1 MKVERE
7 GRKGTGGGEDAL
19 WGRLQRKPDED
30 GGGERQRGCKEIE
43 SLKPGRVPQK

>member
-1 MKVERE
+1 MACWNESGERR
-7 GRKGTGGGEDAL
+7 RKGNMRRRDAL

-43 SLKPGRVPQK
+43 S